1 MIDLSEKGL
10 PNAIEVGGEPFL
22 IKTDY
27 REWLKFGE
35 LLKHSGNK
43 LHPRDLI
50 YLFVDD
56 IPDQLDFVDELLAF
70 YVSPEVTPKDDG
82 TGEKSLVDFI
92 LDGSYIYASF
102 MAVYGIDL
110 VDTDMHWHKFKALF
124 QGMPDDACIKN
135 IMAIRGYKK
144 SNKSLDKCQQEAKE
158 LWTLP
163 EERMTTEKEQEI
175 NREINDLFYNA

>member
-1 MIDLSEKGL
+1 MIDLSVKGL

-27 REWLKFGE
+27 REWLRFGS
-35 LLKHSGNK
+35 LLKEMGNE
-43 LHPRDLI
+43 LYPVDFL
-50 YLFVDD
+50 YLFEDE
-56 IPDQLDFVDELLAF
+56 IPPGRDFVNELIHF
-70 YVSPEVTPKDDG
+70 YAAPEVTPKKDG
-82 TGEKSLVDFI
+82 TDRKPLVDFV

-110 VDTDMHWHKFKALF
+110 VDTDMHWHKFNALF
-124 QGMPDDACIKN
+124 QGLPDDSCIKN

-144 SNKSLDKCQQEAKE
+144 NNRSFERCQQEARE
-158 LWTLP
+158 LWALP
-163 EERMTTEKEQEI
+163 EEHMTTEEEEEI

>member
-1 MIDLSEKGL
+1 MIDLSVKGL

-22 IKTDY
+22 IKTDF

-35 LLKHSGNK
+35 LVKASGSK
-43 LHPRDLI
+43 LQPEDLL
-50 YLFVDD
+50 YLFVDAV
-56 IPDQLDFVDELLAF
+56 PDQCDFVNELFTF

-82 TGEKSLVDFI
+82 TGKTLVDFI

-124 QGMPDDACIKN
+124 QGLPDDACIKN

-144 SNKSLDKCQQEAKE
+144 SNKSLEKYQQEEKE

-163 EERMTTEKEQEI
+163 EERMTTEEEQEI